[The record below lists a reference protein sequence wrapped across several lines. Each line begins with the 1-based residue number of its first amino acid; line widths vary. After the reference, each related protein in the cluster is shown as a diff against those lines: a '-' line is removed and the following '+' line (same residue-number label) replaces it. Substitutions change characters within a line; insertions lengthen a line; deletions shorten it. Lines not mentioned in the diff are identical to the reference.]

1 MEEIMVEKPV
11 GIAIVGIGMWCKAL
25 ATVMQK
31 SGAFKMVTCF
41 TRTPSKRQDFAAAFQ
56 CDQDS
61 SYEDVLK
68 RQDVEAILLTTP
80 NSAHG
85 EMTVLAAQHGKHV
98 LVEKPIANLVSDAR
112 RMIEAC
118 RKNGVVLSVAHNQRR
133 LAGYRKIKAMIQAGN
148 LGKVVTAETNFSHNG
163 GFRLTPQMWR
173 WYEEGC
179 PGGPMMTLG
188 VHPAETLQYL
198 LGPVHSVSAFI
209 NRLSLPTE
217 VIDTGAAILRFE
229 SGALG
234 YLGSNYIT
242 PWVNYCNV
250 YGTEANLYLTVE
262 LPARKP
268 DETPGQY
275 GNTWNYADRNSALY
289 MKRKGEDQK
298 VKVDLKPGEIL
309 TEEVREF
316 ADCIRNRKAPETG
329 GTEGLQA
336 LAVILA
342 SIQAA
347 RTGEA
352 VSLAKVLSE

>member
-1 MEEIMVEKPV
+1 MSENPV

-41 TRTPSKRQDFAAAFQ
+41 TRTKAKREEFAAAFQ
-56 CDQDS
+56 CDQDD
-61 SYEDVLK
+61 SYEALLK
-68 RQDVEAILLTTP
+68 RQDVDAILLTTP

-85 EMTVLAAQHGKHV
+85 DMTVMAAEHGKHV
-98 LVEKPIANLVSDAR
+98 LVEKPIANRVSDAR

-118 RKNGVVLSVAHNQRR
+118 RKNGVILSVAHNQRR
-133 LAGYRKIKAMIQAGN
+133 LSGYRKIKAMIQSGS
-148 LGKVVTAETNFSHNG
+148 LGKVVMAETNFSHNG

-173 WYEEGC
+173 WYEKEC

-198 LGPVHSVSAFI
+198 LGPVQSVSAFF
-209 NRLSLPTE
+209 NRLCLQTE
-217 VIDTGAAILRFE
+217 IIDVGAAILRFE

-234 YLGSNYIT
+234 YLGSNFVT
-242 PWVNYCNV
+242 PWINYCNI
-250 YGTEANLYLTVE
+250 YGTEANLSLTVE

-275 GNTWNYADRNSALY
+275 GDHWNYADRKSTLSL
-289 MKRKGEDQK
+289 KRKGKDE
-298 VKVDLKPGEIL
+298 KVDLELEPGEIL
-309 TEEVREF
+309 TEEVKEF
-316 ADCIRNRKAPETG
+316 ADCIRNRKVPETG
-329 GTEGLQA
+329 GPEGLQA

-342 SIQAA
+342 SIEAA
-347 RTGEA
+347 QTGEA
-352 VSLAKVLSE
+352 VSLAKVLAE